1 MDERVLHGRSIVGGS
16 VMGRLVTL
24 GPDSHEV
31 FRVALEPHQ
40 IDAEIE
46 RLRTAVAGTGK
57 ELERARRQVADLA
70 GERLAAIFDAQH
82 LLLKDP
88 DLQNRVEKRV
98 AEEKVNAEWALE
110 ETLRALLERFSQ
122 LESDHL
128 RQRADDLRDVGRAL
142 QRALAGNAPQT
153 VERLKTGEPIVVLA
167 HDLTPSET
175 IRLSRAGV
183 LGFGLEVG
191 GQTSHTAIIARS
203 LDLPLVAGLSAELI
217 AVPEASQAIVDGDR
231 GLVVL
236 DPGDATR
243 RRYQIFWERSSRR
256 EAQDLSDAALESRT
270 VDGAAVELM
279 ANIDLPD
286 EFPDVGRFGARGVG
300 LYRSEFLFIESSPA
314 LPSEEEQLA
323 VLEGLL
329 SAAAPHPAVVRTFDL
344 GGRKLAQEVIETHE
358 SNPVLGL
365 RGIRLTLQRR
375 DIFKS
380 QVRAILRAGAVG
392 RLRVLLPMVTAIE
405 EILEFR
411 AFVDE
416 CAAELEAEGRPY
428 RTDFKLGSMI
438 EVPAAAMIADR
449 IARHVDFLSLGTNDL
464 IQYSM
469 AVDRSNEHVA
479 YLYQPFHPAI
489 LRMVRFVVDAA
500 REAGV
505 EVLVCGEVAADPE
518 ATGLLLGL
526 GTQAAFHDSSS
537 HPRDQATHTLVR
549 GGTRCRGRRAVPA
562 GGFCRRG
569 PGDRAPVRPARPR
582 LPGRPRSLG
591 GAQEG

>member
-1 MDERVLHGRSIVGGS
+1 MDERILKGRSIVGGS

-24 GPDSHEV
+24 DPDSHEV
-31 FRVALEPHQ
+31 FRVVLETDQ
-40 IDAEIE
+40 VDAEIE
-46 RLRTAVAGTGK
+46 RLRAAVAGTGR
-57 ELERARRQVADLA
+57 ELEHARRQVADLA
-70 GERLAAIFDAQH
+70 GERLGAIFDAQH

-88 DLQNRVEKRV
+88 ELQSQVEKRIV
-98 AEEKVNAEWALE
+98 DERVNSEWALE
-110 ETLRALLERFSQ
+110 ETLRALLERFAR

-128 RQRADDLRDVGRAL
+128 RQRADDLRDVARAL

-153 VERLKTGEPIVVLA
+153 VERLQTGEPIVVLA
-167 HDLTPSET
+167 HDLTPSEA
-175 IRLSRAGV
+175 IRLSRVGV

-203 LDLPLVAGLSAELI
+203 LDLPLVAGLSAEHI
-217 AVPEASQAIVDGDR
+217 AVPEAAQAIVDGDR
-231 GLVVL
+231 GIVVL
-236 DPGDATR
+236 DPAPATR
-243 RRYQIFWERSSRR
+243 RRYEETWERSSERTAR
-256 EAQDLSDAALESRT
+256 DLSDAGLESLT
-270 VDGAAVELM
+270 VDGATVDLM

-286 EFPDVGRFGARGVG
+286 ELPDVGRFGCRGVG
-300 LYRSEFLFIESSPA
+300 LYRSEFLFIESSPS
-314 LPSEEEQLA
+314 LPTEEEQVSVLA
-323 VLEGLL
+323 ALL
-329 SAAAPHPAVVRTFDL
+329 TAAAPHPAVVRTFDL

-380 QVRAILRAGAVG
+380 QVRAILRAGALG

-405 EILEFR
+405 EIVEFR
-411 AFVDE
+411 AFVEE

-464 IQYSM
+464 VQYSM
-469 AVDRSNEHVA
+469 AVDRGNEHVA

-500 REAGV
+500 GEAGV
-505 EVLVCGEVAADPE
+505 GVMVCGEVAADPR

-526 GTQAAFHDSSS
+526 GLRRLSMT
-537 HPRDQATHTLVR
+537 PRAIPLIKLR
-549 GGTRCRGRRAVPA
+549 I
-562 GGFCRRG
+562 
-569 PGDRAPVRPARPR
+569 
-582 LPGRPRSLG
+582 RSLNTEHAESVVKECLQADSAG
-591 GAQEG
+591 EVEAIARRSGLLDLDFLEGQGA

>member
-31 FRVALEPHQ
+31 FRVALEPDQ

-46 RLRTAVAGTGK
+46 RLRVAVAGTGR
-57 ELERARRQVADLA
+57 ELERARRQVAELA

-88 DLQNRVEKRV
+88 DLQNRVEKRI

-142 QRALAGNAPQT
+142 QRSLAGNAPQT
-153 VERLKTGEPIVVLA
+153 VERLRTGEPIVVLA

-217 AVPEASQAIVDGDR
+217 AVPEASQAIVDGDL

-236 DPGDATR
+236 DPDDATR
-243 RRYQIFWERSSRR
+243 RRYEAAWERSSRR
-256 EAQDLSDAALESRT
+256 EAQDLSEAALESRT

-286 EFPDVGRFGARGVG
+286 EFPDVARYGARGVG
-300 LYRSEFLFIESSPA
+300 LYRSEFLFIESSPN

-329 SAAAPHPAVVRTFDL
+329 KAAAPHPAVVRTFDL

-405 EILEFR
+405 EIHEFR

-416 CAAELEAEGRPY
+416 CAAELGAEGRPY
-428 RTDFKLGSMI
+428 RTNFKLGSMI

-469 AVDRSNEHVA
+469 AVDRGNEHVA

-489 LRMVRFVVDAA
+489 LRMVRFVVDSA

-505 EVLVCGEVAADPE
+505 EVLVCGEVAADPK

-526 GTQAAFHDSSS
+526 GLRRLSMT
-537 HPRDQATHTLVR
+537 PRAI
-549 GGTRCRGRRAVPA
+549 
-562 GGFCRRG
+562 
-569 PGDRAPVRPARPR
+569 PVIKLRI
-582 LPGRPRSLG
+582 RSLEAEHAATVAEQCLQADSAG
-591 GAQEG
+591 EVEEIARRSGLLDLDFLEDRGA

>member
-1 MDERVLHGRSIVGGS
+1 MKERVLKGRSIVGGS

-24 GPDSHEV
+24 DPDSHEV
-31 FRVALEPHQ
+31 FRVVLEPAQ

-46 RLRTAVAGTGK
+46 RLRSAVGATGQD
-57 ELERARRQVADLA
+57 LERARRQVAELA

-88 DLQNRVEKRV
+88 ELQSRVEQRIV
-98 AEEKVNAEWALE
+98 DEMVNAEWALE
-110 ETLRALLERFSQ
+110 ETLRALLERFSHI
-122 LESDHL
+122 ESDHL

-167 HDLTPSET
+167 HDLTPSEA

-203 LDLPLVAGLSAELI
+203 LDLPLVAGLSAEHI
-217 AVPEASQAIVDGDR
+217 AVPEAAQAIVDGDQ
-231 GLVVL
+231 GIVVL
-236 DPGDATR
+236 DPTPATR
-243 RRYQIFWERSSRR
+243 GHYEETWARSSRR
-256 EAQDLSDAALESRT
+256 QARDLSDATLESVT
-270 VDGAAVELM
+270 LDGAAVDLM

-286 EFPDVGRFGARGVG
+286 ELPDVDRYGARGIG
-300 LYRSEFLFIESSPA
+300 LYRSEFLFIESSPQ
-314 LPSEEEQLA
+314 LPSEDEQLA
-323 VLEGLL
+323 VLERLL
-329 SAAAPHPAVVRTFDL
+329 AAADPHPAVVRTFDL

-380 QVRAILRAGAVG
+380 QVRAILRAGARG

-405 EILEFR
+405 EIVEFR
-411 AFVDE
+411 TLVEE
-416 CAAELEAEGRPY
+416 CAAELEAEGRRY

-464 IQYSM
+464 VQYSM
-469 AVDRSNEHVA
+469 AVDRGNEHVA

-500 REAGV
+500 GEAGV
-505 EVLVCGEVAADPE
+505 GVLICGEVAADPR

-526 GTQAAFHDSSS
+526 GLRRLSMT
-537 HPRDQATHTLVR
+537 PRAI
-549 GGTRCRGRRAVPA
+549 
-562 GGFCRRG
+562 
-569 PGDRAPVRPARPR
+569 PVIKLRI
-582 LPGRPRSLG
+582 RSLNSEYAESVVEDCLQADSAG
-591 GAQEG
+591 EVEEIARRSGLLDVEFLEDRGA